1 MRAGAL
7 RHQIIIQS
15 AAEAP
20 DASGSPVEA
29 WSTFATVRA
38 AYEPQ
43 SGKESFT
50 EDQEQATANTRFR
63 IRYLSGVTAKMRI
76 SFDSRVFDIQSV
88 IDVGGRGKQLHIMC
102 AENV

>member
-15 AAEAP
+15 VAETP
-20 DASGSPVEA
+20 DASGSPEV
-29 WSTFATVRA
+29 WSTFATVSA

-43 SGKESFT
+43 SGKESMT
-50 EDQEQATANTRFR
+50 EDQEQATLTTRFR

-76 SFDSRVFDIQSV
+76 SFDSRIFDIRSIV
-88 IDVGGRGKQLHIMC
+88 DVGGRQKQLHILC
-102 AENV
+102 GENV